1 MERNLNYSTYL
12 YIIYA
17 LVFLATHYTVSTLD
31 KNAFRGKSTAALAG
45 GMKGEG
51 RAQFKLS

>member
-17 LVFLATHYTVSTLD
+17 LVFLATRYTMSTLD
-31 KNAFRGKSTAALAG
+31 KNAFRGKSTAAR
-45 GMKGEG
+45 GEREG
-51 RAQFKLS
+51 TQFKLS